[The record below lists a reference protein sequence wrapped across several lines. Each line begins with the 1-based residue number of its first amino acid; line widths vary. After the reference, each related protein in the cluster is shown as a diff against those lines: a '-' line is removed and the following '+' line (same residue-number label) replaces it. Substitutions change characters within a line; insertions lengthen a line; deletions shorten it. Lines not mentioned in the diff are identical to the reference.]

1 MKKYLTVISCICLCF
16 AAAMSFP
23 RLSASHPM
31 VNESGCRECHDLG
44 DFSVEGLHGAHLACF
59 SCHDGPTQLGTVNSS
74 ACLACHPGRMP
85 GTNAERCDLILFH
98 DGNPNYIP
106 SGASCLS
113 MGCHSDD
120 CNGVP
125 VTTSVPSTTTAP
137 ATTCPSKEIYGEG
150 SPEVTLLRA
159 VRDNLLSQTPEG
171 QELIQLYYQWSPVI
185 VRAMEEDE
193 TFKQE
198 LKDMIDELLPV
209 IEKTVE

>member
-1 MKKYLTVISCICLCF
+1 MKKYFAVISCICLCL
-16 AAAMSFP
+16 AAAMIFP

-31 VNESGCRECHDLG
+31 VNEAGCRECHDLG
-44 DFSVEGLHGAHLACF
+44 DFSVEGLHGVHLTCF
-59 SCHDGPTQLGTVNSS
+59 VCHDGPVQLGNVNSS
-74 ACLACHPGRMP
+74 ACLACHPGREP
-85 GTNAERCDLILFH
+85 DRNADKCDLIVFH
-98 DGNPNYIP
+98 EGNPSYMS

-113 MGCHSDD
+113 MGCHSED

-125 VTTSVPSTTTAP
+125 VTTSVPITTSTP

-150 SPEVTLLRA
+150 SPEVILLRA

-185 VRAMEEDE
+185 LRAMEEDE
-193 TFKQE
+193 AFKQE
-198 LKDMIDELLPV
+198 LKDMIDELLPI